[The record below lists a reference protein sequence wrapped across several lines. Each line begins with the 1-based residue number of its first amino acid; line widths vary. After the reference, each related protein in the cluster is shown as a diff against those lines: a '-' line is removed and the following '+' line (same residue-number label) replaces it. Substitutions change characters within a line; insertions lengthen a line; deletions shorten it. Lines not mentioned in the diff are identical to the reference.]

1 MQATRVRSQKR
12 PRTSSERGDKDDF
25 LEIASLII
33 HDLGGPLASMKTIL
47 RLLEKNRFDPRNEL
61 HRRLINGTRVALDRS
76 ESIVG
81 DILTV
86 ARMEEMKIPVES
98 TRLDLIPILKRSVL
112 MASVL
117 AVEND
122 INIRFDES
130 VESCMSIA
138 DANLVPRIIEN
149 LLFNAIRHTPS
160 NGIIEV
166 EIEQHREQ
174 IHISVTDSGPGLGDI
189 DPETLFTKYK
199 QAKLRNEGKHR
210 GVGLGLYFCRLAT
223 KAMNGRIW
231 AETATGGGTCFAFAV
246 PAGGNTDEL

>member
-1 MQATRVRSQKR
+1 MQATSVRSQKR

-25 LEIASLII
+25 LDMASLIL
-33 HDLGGPLASMKTIL
+33 HDLEGPLASMKTIL

-61 HRRLINGTRVALDRS
+61 HRRLISGTRMALERS

-81 DILTV
+81 DIMTV

-98 TRLDLIPILKRSVL
+98 RQFDLIPILRRSVL

-117 AVEND
+117 AAENNID
-122 INIRFDES
+122 IRFDES
-130 VESCMSIA
+130 AESCMSHA
-138 DANLVPRIIEN
+138 DDNLVSRIIEN

-166 EIEQHREQ
+166 EIEQRREQ
-174 IHISVTDSGPGLGDI
+174 THISVTDSGPGLGDI

-210 GVGLGLYFCRLAT
+210 GIGLGLYFCRLAT
-223 KAMNGRIW
+223 EAINGRIW
-231 AETATGGGTCFAFAV
+231 AEPATGGGTRFVFTV
-246 PAGGNTDEL
+246 PAGGITNEL